1 MTAIHRFVEQARRGD
16 HPRVIARMP
25 SGWAVLGPS
34 QLLPGYSL
42 LCPDPVVG
50 SLNELDEQAR
60 AAFLLDMAR
69 LGDAVLKVC
78 RPLRLNYAML
88 GNVEPALHAHIIPA
102 TPPNPWK
109 CRPNPSGTTRP
120 KSGTRRPTPS
130 TPRSTTACCVSCT
143 QRSAADRPA
152 SAAPT
157 NSSIS

>member
-1 MTAIHRFVEQARRGD
+1 MTAIHRLVEQARHGD

-88 GNVEPALHAHIIPA
+88 GNVEPALHAHIIPRYA
-102 TPPNPWK
+102 TEPLEMQTKPIWNYPPEVWEAK
-109 CRPNPSGTTRP
+109 EHAFDA
-120 KSGTRRPTPS
+120 
-130 TPRSTTACCVSCT
+130 PRHDGLL
-143 QRSAADRPA
+143 RELHAALGG
-152 SAAPT
+152 
-157 NSSIS
+157 